1 MPKNI
6 FNRNCKIFLL
16 FILIVTSERT
26 EPNTEPN
33 RSAEYSEYRIIN
45 YSVRSI
51 KKKTEQFRIPNTEHY
66 SVRLFGSVKVRITEH
81 YSGSGR
87 VFFHKYQPV
96 SGH

>member
-1 MPKNI
+1 M
-6 FNRNCKIFLL
+6 
-16 FILIVTSERT
+16 VVSSERT

-33 RSAEYSEYRIIN
+33 SSAEYSEYRIIIR

-51 KKKTEQFRIPNTEHY
+51 KKNRTIPNTEW
-66 SVRLFGSVKVRITEH
+66 RTLFGSVKVRITEH